1 MTHWEYCRTGAFD
14 ELTALGE
21 DGWELV
27 AALPDPANGQPT
39 FYLKRP
45 APELRTRVTLDQ
57 KRRYYGVLGIRAP
70 EDRGQR

>member
-1 MTHWEYCRTGAFD
+1 MTQWEYRKSSAFE
-14 ELTALGE
+14 ELAALGQE
-21 DGWELV
+21 GWELV
-27 AALPDPANGQPT
+27 AALPDPESGRPT

-70 EDRGQR
+70 EDRAQR